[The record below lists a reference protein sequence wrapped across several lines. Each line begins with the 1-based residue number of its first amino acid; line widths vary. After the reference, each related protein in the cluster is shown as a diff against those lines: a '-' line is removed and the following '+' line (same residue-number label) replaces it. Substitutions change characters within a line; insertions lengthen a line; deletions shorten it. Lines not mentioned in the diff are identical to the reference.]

1 MTKNGRFCVI
11 AVVCLMA
18 GGSLPAQRVAV
29 LDIEW
34 EHGVS
39 YVDDLPDPSKL
50 VTSASPVSASVRNF
64 MTFTAMGD
72 IVAVNGKPAR
82 GSFVNNGRVTQIF
95 ASPAPGQGI
104 GDIGRGGTVD
114 LHLEILQS
122 DGTRVGSIMTSGFTG
137 GGSPPGL
144 PNLLHNLAI
153 TGGTGAFLGARGT
166 LVSPPISL
174 RSASMAEDPANRRS
188 TGAPRGRFRAY
199 IIPMAFPEVVTTAAG
214 AAIFHTD
221 FTPVTAARP
230 ARSGETLIV
239 RATGLGPTRPGLT
252 EGVAFPNDP
261 LQEVNSPLEV
271 TVNGNSAEVVNKI
284 GWPGTTDTYRVDI
297 RVPDGISPGVAAVK
311 LTAAYIS
318 GPEVTVPIQ

>member
-95 ASPAPGQGI
+95 ASPAPG
-104 GDIGRGGTVD
+104 
-114 LHLEILQS
+114 
-122 DGTRVGSIMTSGFTG
+122 
-137 GGSPPGL
+137 
-144 PNLLHNLAI
+144 
-153 TGGTGAFLGARGT
+153 
-166 LVSPPISL
+166 
-174 RSASMAEDPANRRS
+174 
-188 TGAPRGRFRAY
+188 
-199 IIPMAFPEVVTTAAG
+199 
-214 AAIFHTD
+214 
-221 FTPVTAARP
+221 
-230 ARSGETLIV
+230 
-239 RATGLGPTRPGLT
+239 
-252 EGVAFPNDP
+252 
-261 LQEVNSPLEV
+261 
-271 TVNGNSAEVVNKI
+271 
-284 GWPGTTDTYRVDI
+284 
-297 RVPDGISPGVAAVK
+297 
-311 LTAAYIS
+311 
-318 GPEVTVPIQ
+318 